1 MKGRFIPYDL
11 ESYPLHLKTV
21 SKLGSGDVIFVGLT
35 SPMKT
40 KPYQSY
46 VRILLTLPPR
56 LEMGDCNDDQSIEI
70 TVQAP
75 EM

>member
-35 SPMKT
+35 SPMEIKN
-40 KPYQSY
+40 YQSY

-56 LEMGDCNDDQSIEI
+56 LGMGDCNDDQSIDISIE
-70 TVQAP
+70 AS